1 MKSSWLA
8 IEQQVLYHDVDADRL
23 VEGLTVAEAM
33 APSRMANRFA
43 YEDAVRFSNSNS
55 GAERDVML
63 SGIGKLK
70 SVLAGAGFLAR
81 RQARLQSERQAEIV
95 R

>member
-8 IEQQVLYHDVDADRL
+8 IEQQVLYHDVDRL

-43 YEDAVRFSNSNS
+43 DEDAVRFSNSNS
-55 GAERDVML
+55 GAERDVL